1 MERREKSAIILGVR
15 EMGDVTDDMP
25 AVISEARVFLSQQFQ
40 NPNLMLQDVAAAVN
54 MSKSRFSAVFS
65 QYTGK
70 TFTEYLLHLRLG
82 KAKELLRT
90 TGEKSSRIAYEV
102 GYNDAHYFSYIF
114 KKNTGMTPSE
124 YRAQY
129 HNQPE

>member
-1 MERREKSAIILGVR
+1 MRWDT
-15 EMGDVTDDMP
+15 MMP
-25 AVISEARVFLSQQFQ
+25 TISVIFL
-40 NPNLMLQDVAAAVN
+40 
-54 MSKSRFSAVFS
+54 
-65 QYTGK
+65 
-70 TFTEYLLHLRLG
+70 
-82 KAKELLRT
+82 
-90 TGEKSSRIAYEV
+90 RIAYEV